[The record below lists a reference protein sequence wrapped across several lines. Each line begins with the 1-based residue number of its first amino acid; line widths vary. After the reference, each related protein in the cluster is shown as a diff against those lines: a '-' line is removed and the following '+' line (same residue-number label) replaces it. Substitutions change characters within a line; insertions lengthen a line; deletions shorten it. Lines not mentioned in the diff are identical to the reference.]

1 MVVFALLSIFLLP
14 AAANGLGL
22 SQPVAGAWIGGNIDT
37 TAAVSAAGALAGEQ
51 ALQLATIVKTT
62 QNALLGVVAV
72 ALTAYFAVRV
82 ERSAE
87 STTSAR
93 PSAAQLWERFP
104 KFVLGF
110 LAALVIGTLYVAAVG
125 AAAKPVIATVNDL
138 RTLFLILAF
147 VSIGLECRVAP
158 LREAGRRPVG
168 VFAGAT
174 VVNLLVG
181 LLLATLLFR
190 GFPSS

>member
-1 MVVFALLSIFLLP
+1 M
-14 AAANGLGL
+14 
-22 SQPVAGAWIGGNIDT
+22 
-37 TAAVSAAGALAGEQ
+37 
-51 ALQLATIVKTT
+51 KTT

-82 ERSAE
+82 ERS
-87 STTSAR
+87 TTSAR

-110 LAALVIGTLYVAAVG
+110 LAASVIGTLYVAAVG
-125 AAAKPVIATVNDL
+125 SAAAKPVIATVNDL

-147 VSIGLECRVAP
+147 VSIGLEFRVAP
-158 LREAGRRPVG
+158 LREAGWRPVG

-174 VVNLLVG
+174 VVNLVVG

-190 GFPSS
+190 GFPAAKEPS

>member
-1 MVVFALLSIFLLP
+1 MR
-14 AAANGLGL
+14 
-22 SQPVAGAWIGGNIDT
+22 WR
-37 TAAVSAAGALAGEQ
+37 GEQ

-82 ERSAE
+82 ERT
-87 STTSAR
+87 TTSAR
-93 PSAAQLWERFP
+93 PSVAQLWERFP

-110 LAALVIGTLYVAAVG
+110 LAASVIGTLYVAAVG
-125 AAAKPVIATVNDL
+125 SAAAKPVIATVNDL

-147 VSIGLECRVAP
+147 VSIGLEFRVAP
-158 LREAGRRPVG
+158 LREAGWRPVG

-190 GFPSS
+190 GFPAS